1 MAKMKLKK
9 GDRVQVIAGKDKG
22 VVGEIIAVDPAN
34 ERVTVQGANIVRRH
48 TRDSADASGAQVKG
62 GIISVE
68 APLHVSNVQLL
79 VKDGSKDVLTRI
91 GAQRQK
97 VSKRRADGSE
107 YEGTRGVRIVRKTGK
122 EI

>member
-1 MAKMKLKK
+1 
-9 GDRVQVIAGKDKG
+9 
-22 VVGEIIAVDPAN
+22 
-34 ERVTVQGANIVRRH
+34 
-48 TRDSADASGAQVKG
+48 G

-79 VKDGSKDVLTRI
+79 VKDGSKDGLTRI

-107 YEGTRGVRIVRKTGK
+107 YEGTRGVRIARKTGK